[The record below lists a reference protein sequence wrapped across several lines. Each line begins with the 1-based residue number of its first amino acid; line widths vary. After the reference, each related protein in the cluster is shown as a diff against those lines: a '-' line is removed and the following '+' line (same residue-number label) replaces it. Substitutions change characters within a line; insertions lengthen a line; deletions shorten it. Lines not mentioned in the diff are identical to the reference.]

1 MEPLLQFDA
10 TNPSMQAPMHNVLW
24 SQNHE
29 ASRGV
34 QTPKVSVCMPAHRN
48 SEWFQKALGS
58 VLGQTMADFEIV
70 ITDDSGGDL
79 REVAKNFSDPRIRY
93 YPNSARLGFA
103 GNHCH
108 AIDLTTGEY
117 IAFLHDDDRWEADY
131 LAKATDVLDQNPEV
145 GVVLCGAMEVDEKDR
160 SLGMR
165 PARMDPGVQA
175 DPMISFLSS
184 GFMMMLP
191 SLSLFRRTALN
202 SNPRPW
208 PNVIAADSTMFI
220 DVVRANWKIHYV
232 AEPLVRYRIHSQQ
245 IGTDDL
251 AHRHA
256 LVTVWKG
263 YKFKEERLESL
274 RKQILAQSL
283 VARAGAYVKRNKF
296 GDALHDLSE
305 AKQIDSKVVN
315 SRWWILRL
323 ITAAPLLMPLMLKAK
338 NLLPRKDRHS
348 GF

>member
-1 MEPLLQFDA
+1 
-10 TNPSMQAPMHNVLW
+10 
-24 SQNHE
+24 
-29 ASRGV
+29 
-34 QTPKVSVCMPAHRN
+34 
-48 SEWFQKALGS
+48 
-58 VLGQTMADFEIV
+58 
-70 ITDDSGGDL
+70 
-79 REVAKNFSDPRIRY
+79 
-93 YPNSARLGFA
+93 GFA
-103 GNHCH
+103 GNHCR

-117 IAFLHDDDRWEADY
+117 VAFLHDDDRWEADY
-131 LAKATDVLDQNPEV
+131 LSRAVEVLDKQPDV
-145 GVVLCGAMEVDEKDR
+145 GVVLSGAMEVDENDKT
-160 SLGMR
+160 LGMR
-165 PARMDPGVQA
+165 PARMEAGVQT
-175 DPMISFLSS
+175 DPMINFLSS

-191 SLSLFRRTALN
+191 SLSLFRKTALQ

-208 PNVIAADSTMFI
+208 PDVIAADSTMFV
-220 DVVRANWKIHYV
+220 DVVMANWKIHYV
-232 AEPLVRYRIHSQQ
+232 AEPLVHYRVHNQQ

-263 YKFKEERLESL
+263 YEFKEERLESL

-296 GDALHDLSE
+296 GDARHDLSE

-323 ITAAPLLMPLMLKAK
+323 ITAAPFLMPLMLKAK
-338 NLLPRKDRHS
+338 NLLPRKDRHN